1 MGQTSI
7 PCTESLRDRLGAD
20 KPDGVSW
27 SQYLD
32 ALHKDAEFIVVNDDV
47 NIEVMVTELLDTI
60 GATAG
65 GAAVDDSEL
74 AHDVAAQIDYAEL
87 ANRVAD
93 ELEGRM
99 R

>member
-7 PCTESLRDRLGAD
+7 PCTESLRDRLGED

-27 SQYLD
+27 SVYLD

-47 NIEVMVTELLDTI
+47 DIEEMVVELLDTI

-65 GAAVDDSEL
+65 GPAVDDSEL
-74 AHDVAAQIDYAEL
+74 AREVAAQIDYTEL
-87 ANRVAD
+87 ANKVAD